1 MAGTGTEGDDLMAD
15 NLVRK
20 LQKTVGNVEVGEML
34 RKVSNFAGW
43 SFLN

>member
-15 NLVRK
+15 NFVRK
-20 LQKTVGNVEVGEML
+20 LQKTVGNVEVKEML
-34 RKVSNFAGW
+34 KVSNFAGW